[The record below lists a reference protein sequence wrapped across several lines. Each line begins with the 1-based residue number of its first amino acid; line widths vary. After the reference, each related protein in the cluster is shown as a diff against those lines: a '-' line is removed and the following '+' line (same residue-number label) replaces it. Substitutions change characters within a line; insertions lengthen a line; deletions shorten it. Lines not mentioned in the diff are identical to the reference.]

1 MLLCVLDTF
10 RHVQDPGLLNT
21 CEAFPYSLIPSCS
34 NLRVLS
40 ACFNS
45 VQVHRTGGGGN
56 LHEVP
61 FYFCRRCR
69 DEGQGIHSQPKPA
82 SQLDINTD
90 RGRPFFSCQ
99 TELLVCRMSTGAHSA
114 SFNSLLRL
122 AYDSL
127 YYIHSNHVF
136 LTSENQYTVITVLY
150 IHEIVLKSVAGAVR
164 ACTGKELNI

>member
-1 MLLCVLDTF
+1 MSMARRVKREKEGSRERHRAGMCCFVFQTLLESF

-21 CEAFPYSLIPSCS
+21 FEAFPYSLIPSCS

-61 FYFCRRCR
+61 CYFCRRCR

-82 SQLDINTD
+82 SQLDINAD

-127 YYIHSNHVF
+127 YYIN
-136 LTSENQYTVITVLY
+136 Y
-150 IHEIVLKSVAGAVR
+150 IYSFKSRV
-164 ACTGKELNI
+164 CD